1 MCKVFKLKTK
11 TGLVTITTDQS
22 IVSCLIDNYD
32 DELVITICKESDT
45 IEEKPPE
52 IVDANAEKVNEDI
65 PEIFQF
71 TLYPYSGI
79 DKLSYV
85 KDLKD
90 FLQISLSKAKDLA
103 DNGGIVYQDINCKV
117 DSFDA
122 LLEKHKVSSKRIKRR

>member
-11 TGLVTITTDQS
+11 TGLVTETTDQS
-22 IVSCLIDNYD
+22 IVNCLIDNYD
-32 DELVITICKESDT
+32 DELVITISKEQP
-45 IEEKPPE
+45 EK
-52 IVDANAEKVNEDI
+52 VDANAEKVNEDI
-65 PEIFQF
+65 PEIFQL

-90 FLQISLSKAKDLA
+90 FLQISLFKAKDLA
-103 DNGGIVYQDINCKV
+103 DNGGIIYQDINCKV

-122 LLEKHKVSSKRIKRR
+122 LLEKHKVSSKRIKRSNHA